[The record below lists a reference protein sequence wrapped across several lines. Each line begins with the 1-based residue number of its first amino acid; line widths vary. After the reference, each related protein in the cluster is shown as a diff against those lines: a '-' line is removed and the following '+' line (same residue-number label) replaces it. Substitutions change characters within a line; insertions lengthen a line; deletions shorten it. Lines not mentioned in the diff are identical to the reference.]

1 MNECRYIVSWCC
13 SGGLIGSKIYK
24 YRKSAFTF
32 AYKLKDMF
40 YKESEVMVERQER
53 KGETWATTAGWRYD

>member
-1 MNECRYIVSWCC
+1 MNECRYIVSWCS
-13 SGGLIGSKIYK
+13 SGGLVGSKIYK

-40 YKESEVMVERQER
+40 YKEVEVMVER
-53 KGETWATTAGWRYD
+53 KGEAWATIAGWKYD